1 MPSACT
7 CIAESLSRRVT
18 ACPEISRYLHVRDF
32 TGSQPP
38 GILTGMAKY
47 SPLGGLLQR
56 RSGASV
62 ELSFATVAEA
72 VGGLPDSARRHRAWW
87 ANDPSHVQARAW
99 LDASWQVDDVRLDQ
113 GRVRFR
119 RRRS

>member
-1 MPSACT
+1 
-7 CIAESLSRRVT
+7 
-18 ACPEISRYLHVRDF
+18 
-32 TGSQPP
+32 
-38 GILTGMAKY
+38 MAKY
-47 SPLGGLLQR
+47 SPLAELLQR

-62 ELSFATVAEA
+62 ELSFATIAEV

-99 LDASWQVDDVRLDQ
+99 LDAGWQIDDVRPDQ

-119 RRRS
+119 RREA